1 MSFAGSP
8 RRSGAVL
15 TLVLALA
22 AGALAPVRAQSGRVE
37 QVIPQGLA
45 RMSQDAFLHAF
56 GVRPGDPY
64 DRDAVVAAFRR
75 LWDLGLFETIVIE
88 TETGPQGGTVLV
100 VKVEERPVL
109 AAVEYEENKVLTQT
123 QIEDRLK
130 ERKVSLDLGK
140 PISMKAVLG
149 AEGVIRDYLAEKGYL
164 TADVGHEIRDV
175 TTASRAVSYR
185 IRPGGKTRIG
195 RIDFTGNTVLS
206 DRRLKRELKL
216 NQPRRWWWPWTPK
229 NLYHPIKWEQDAGAI
244 RDLYQNEGY
253 LDVQVRTPVV
263 ETHREVVKQG
273 RRRGRGSRA
282 AAPAAA
288 STSATSVPASP
299 EATAVEEARAAGGP
313 QGTRAER
320 RAAKKAAK
328 ARERQAKAERRAQPT
343 VKRLVTLTV
352 PIVEGPQYR
361 LGEITTSGNKVLVDQ
376 QIIAAVPLRRGDVLR
391 DGALKRAAEAV
402 TRAYNDRG
410 YLYASAV
417 RQIRRR
423 EGEPVADVTLAVTEG
438 EPYYVG
444 RIEFRGNTSTHDR
457 VLRRELLLR
466 EGELFSRSKLDLSKY
481 KINQL
486 GYFEVKDEPQIEPL
500 EGENRVAITIGGEEK
515 GRNEVQIG
523 GGYSGIDGAFFQG
536 YYSTRNFLG
545 RGQVLTTS
553 VQVGGRAN
561 RYTISFLEPWFLN
574 RPYSLGASIFR
585 RDVEYGSSFSGSS
598 LGSSALRSVSEGVE
612 LTFGRR
618 LGRFSRARLN
628 YRFQD
633 VVSTQVLTSTDP
645 PLRSE
650 YRLSGILPQYQL
662 DRIDDPYRP
671 RRGWQFTAQSQ
682 VYGDALGGDTAI
694 LKPELLYTGYRK
706 AFGRTLFALH
716 VEGGLVREWGE
727 GSRPRTSN
735 VFGVPA
741 FERFFIGGDTQGPRV
756 FETRTITPRR
766 FVRRDASGVIVE
778 AIRDPRGR
786 DIRDFDTN
794 GNGVLDAGDYLE
806 LGGDRFFLVQSE
818 YVIPFGGPAELALFV
833 DAGNAIFEDDSWGFE
848 DTRVSAGVE
857 LRFYLPVFP
866 VPLRLIYGVPIRE
879 LPGDRT
885 TGFTFS
891 IGRSF

>member
-1 MSFAGSP
+1 MSED
-8 RRSGAVL
+8 AVL
-15 TLVLALA
+15 HAL
-22 AGALAPVRAQSGRVE
+22 
-37 QVIPQGLA
+37 
-45 RMSQDAFLHAF
+45 

-64 DRDAVVAAFRR
+64 DREAVLQAFRR

-88 TETGPQGGTVLV
+88 TETGPQGGTVLI

-140 PISMKAVLG
+140 PISLKAVLG
-149 AEGVIRDYLAEKGYL
+149 AESVIRDYLAEKGYL
-164 TADVGHEIRDV
+164 TADVGHDIREI

-195 RIDFTGNTVLS
+195 RIDFTGNTILS

-216 NQPRRWWWPWTPK
+216 NQARRWWWPWSPK

-253 LDVQVRTPVV
+253 LDVEVRTPIV

-273 RRRGRGSRA
+273 RKRRRA
-282 AAPAAA
+282 PAPAPAATA
-288 STSATSVPASP
+288 EAQGGEPAALA
-299 EATAVEEARAAGGP
+299 EAGAAKGAGA
-313 QGTRAER
+313 TRAER

-361 LGEITTSGNKVLVDQ
+361 LGEVTTSGNQVIPDQ
-376 QIIAAVPLRRGDVLR
+376 QIISGMPLRTGDIFR
-391 DGALKRAAEAV
+391 DGVIKRAAEGI
-402 TRAYNDRG
+402 TRVYNDRG
-410 YLYASAV
+410 YLYATAV

-423 EGEPVADVTLAVTEG
+423 EGEPVADVTIAVTED
-438 EPYYVG
+438 EPYYVA

-486 GYFEVKDEPQIEPL
+486 GYFEVKDEPQIEPV

-523 GGYSGIDGAFFQG
+523 GGYSGLDGAFFQG

-585 RDVEYGSSFSGSS
+585 RDVEYGSSFSGG
-598 LGSSALRSVSEGVE
+598 LGTSALRSVSEGIE

-633 VVSTQVLTSTDP
+633 VVSTQFVASGDSLE
-645 PLRSE
+645 SE
-650 YRLSGILPQYQL
+650 YRLSGLLPQYQI

-671 RRGWQFTAQSQ
+671 RRGWQFTAQTQ
-682 VYGDALGGDTAI
+682 LYGDALGGDTSI
-694 LKPELLYTGYRK
+694 LKPELLFTGYRK
-706 AFGRTLFALH
+706 AWGRTLLALH
-716 VEGGLVREWGE
+716 LEGGLVREWGE
-727 GSRPRTSN
+727 GSRLRNSN
-735 VFGVPA
+735 IFGVPA

-766 FVRRDASGVIVE
+766 LVRREFLSQSGEPCVPSGARPGECVSMITELVRDA
-778 AIRDPRGR
+778 RGR
-786 DIRDFDTN
+786 SISDFDQN
-794 GNGVLDAGDYLE
+794 GNGVIDAGDYLE
-806 LGGDRFFLVQSE
+806 VGGDRFFLVQTE
-818 YVIPFGGPAELALFV
+818 YVIPFRGPAELALFV
-833 DAGNAIFEDDSWGFE
+833 DAGSALFEDDSWDFDE
-848 DTRVSAGVE
+848 TRISAGVE
-857 LRFYLPVFP
+857 MRFYLPVFP

-885 TGFTFS
+885 SGFTFS